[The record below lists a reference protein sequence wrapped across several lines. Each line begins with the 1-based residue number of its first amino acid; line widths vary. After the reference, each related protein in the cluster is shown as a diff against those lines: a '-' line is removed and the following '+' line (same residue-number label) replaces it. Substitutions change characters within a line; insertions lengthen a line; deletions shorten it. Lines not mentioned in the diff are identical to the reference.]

1 VVLWASAAASAD
13 ALGMW
18 RALGGTAVGL
28 GLFVVV
34 LDAGAVR
41 ALLRPTRAAVVAGAV
56 AAAAMVAATYGL
68 YSLVSRVAPALARD
82 TAQLYARFDAGPHAW
97 RAILLVP
104 IVVGEEIVW
113 RGLVQGALA
122 RRLGAGP
129 TVVVAALIYAAV
141 HAPVGSSVLVLAALG
156 CGLVW
161 GGLRANTAGLAAPII
176 AHLVWDEVLMFVAP
190 VVR

>member
-1 VVLWASAAASAD
+1 VVIWAAAAASAD

-28 GLFVVV
+28 GLFVAV
-34 LDAGAVR
+34 LDVASVR
-41 ALLRPTRAAVVAGAV
+41 AALRPTRAGVVAGAV
-56 AAAAMVAATYGL
+56 AAAAMIAATYGL
-68 YSLVSRVAPALARD
+68 YALVSREAPGLAND
-82 TAQLYARFDAGPHAW
+82 TARLYARFDAGPPAW
-97 RAILLVP
+97 RASLLVP

-122 RRLGAGP
+122 RRLGTTA
-129 TVVVAALIYAAV
+129 TVLVAALLYAAA

-176 AHLVWDEVLMFVAP
+176 AHLVWDEVLLFIAP